1 MKLLASNWKAIAI
14 VTFSPLHDFSV
25 PLHQVPI
32 VGRNTQTQNFM
43 QIKGM
48 NGENYSVTGM
58 GQGNLNTVLG
68 AIGAA
73 GALGNG
79 NGLLGGLFGGNCN
92 YRNQPVEVITSD
104 DKPITRNEA
113 KMMQELS
120 AKDSEISLLKADK
133 YTDQKIVETTAYLMN
148 KINEVSA
155 EVRANKDAQ
164 TAVNM
169 EQAVYNGTNTAT
181 IGCIKQQIAQLQAL
195 SELVV
200 PQRKVCDTCCNCG
213 C

>member
-1 MKLLASNWKAIAI
+1 
-14 VTFSPLHDFSV
+14 
-25 PLHQVPI
+25 
-32 VGRNTQTQNFM
+32 M

-113 KMMQELS
+113 KMMQELG

-133 YTDQKIVETTAYLMN
+133 YTDQKIVETTAYLLN

-164 TAVNM
+164 CAINTQ
-169 EQAVYNGTNTAT
+169 QAVYNGTNTAT
-181 IGCIKQQIAQLQAL
+181 LGCLQRQVD
-195 SELVV
+195 ELVSMSKRV
-200 PQRKVCDTCCNCG
+200 IPSFNVCDTGCCCNS
-213 C
+213 

>member
-14 VTFSPLHDFSV
+14 LTFSLLHRFAV

-32 VGRNTQTQNFM
+32 LERNAQTQNFM

-68 AIGAA
+68 AIGTA

-79 NGLLGGLFGGNCN
+79 NGLLGGLFGGNNC

-155 EVRANKDAQ
+155 TVQANKDAQ

-181 IGCIKQQIAQLQAL
+181 LGCIKQQIAQLQAL

>member
-1 MKLLASNWKAIAI
+1 
-14 VTFSPLHDFSV
+14 
-25 PLHQVPI
+25 
-32 VGRNTQTQNFM
+32 
-43 QIKGM
+43 M

-68 AIGAA
+68 AIGTA

-79 NGLLGGLFGGNCN
+79 NGLLGGLLGGNCN
-92 YRNQPVEVITSD
+92 YRNQPVEVITSA
-104 DKPITRNEA
+104 DKPISRNEA
-113 KMMQELS
+113 EMMMKLN

-148 KINEVSA
+148 KIDEVKATVS
-155 EVRANKDAQ
+155 ANKDAQ
-164 TAVNM
+164 TAINM

-181 IGCIKQQIAQLQAL
+181 LGCIKGQIAQLQAL

>member
-1 MKLLASNWKAIAI
+1 M
-14 VTFSPLHDFSV
+14 T
-25 PLHQVPI
+25 
-32 VGRNTQTQNFM
+32 
-43 QIKGM
+43 IKGM
-48 NGENYSVTGM
+48 NGEQYNVTGS

-68 AIGAA
+68 AIGTA
-73 GALGNG
+73 GALNNG
-79 NGLLGGLFGGNCN
+79 NGLLGGLFGCN
-92 YRNQPVEVITSD
+92 NGYRGVNAPVEVITSD

-133 YTDQKIVETTAYLMN
+133 YTDQKIVESTAYLMN

-164 TAVNM
+164 AAVNM

-181 IGCIKQQIAQLQAL
+181 IGCIKQQIAQLQGL
-195 SELVV
+195 SSLVV
-200 PQRKVCDTCCNCG
+200 PSNKVCDVSGNC
-213 C
+213 

>member
-1 MKLLASNWKAIAI
+1 
-14 VTFSPLHDFSV
+14 
-25 PLHQVPI
+25 
-32 VGRNTQTQNFM
+32 M

-48 NGENYSVTGM
+48 NGESYNVTGA
-58 GQGNLNTVLG
+58 GQGNYNTVGASAGIASFLG
-68 AIGAA
+68 LNA
-73 GALGNG
+73 GN
-79 NGLLGGLFGGNCN
+79 LFGGWGNGYN
-92 YRNQPVEVITSD
+92 NRNQPVEVITSD

-164 TAVNM
+164 CAVNM

-181 IGCIKQQIAQLQAL
+181 IGCIKQQIAQLQGL
-195 SELVV
+195 SSLVV
-200 PQRKVCDTCCNCG
+200 PSNKVCDVCCNC
-213 C
+213 